1 MVPLPYDE
9 DIIALQWYSNFILI
23 QYKTF
28 VEFLQIDN
36 KELVESIYKISQT
49 ERIISIQH
57 DVDQHKFVFI

>member
-9 DIIALQWYSNFILI
+9 DIIALQRYSNFILI